1 MGLKKFNDFKLNE
14 AVNVNKASKL
24 KGKVTLYRLTSHH
37 VVDLSRPGEYYVCD
51 KSDVDADLLNKKGK
65 DLYLITVTCDESNI
79 DLDNSDKECAKL
91 DCDCIVSVKDDEKCE
106 IVSVVP
112 YTK

>member
-1 MGLKKFNDFKLNE
+1 MN
-14 AVNVNKASKL
+14 
-24 KGKVTLYRLTSHH
+24 
-37 VVDLSRPGEYYVCD
+37 
-51 KSDVDADLLNKKGK
+51 
-65 DLYLITVTCDESNI
+65 LII

-112 YTK
+112 YTNKIKY